1 MISEDI
7 KLVEIAKTTVAEPA
21 YDNIPALSSEVKKD
35 VSENESDATIA
46 HLKHLIASKHQ
57 TVQSEEDV
65 KTVNQTTVSA
75 SESSENNKTSLKMLD
90 RTRFCSCICL
100 AIIVRWLLNSG
111 IGLLYFQ
118 VLII

>member
-1 MISEDI
+1 MISEDS

-57 TVQSEEDV
+57 SESEEDV